1 MTIGIEIQTLI
12 GNPTGVGL
20 YTYHLVREL
29 AGMGGDE
36 RYRLFYF
43 DFKRRGCGRAIDNPR
58 FEFRPIRFMPGRFY
72 ESLSA
77 NLGWP
82 DISWFAGR
90 CDLYHFPNF
99 VIPPLKKGKAVVTV
113 HDLSFS
119 RYPEYTEARNLRR
132 LEKCFRYT
140 LERADAI
147 ITISEFSK
155 RELMELYGV
164 PSDRIA
170 VIHLG
175 VSTPRRA
182 VFEKPLPAR
191 YFLFVGTVEPR
202 KNLGTLLDAWRI
214 VKKHRPDWAFKLLIA
229 GGHGWNCEP
238 AEAQAGKRGVADDVI
253 TIDYVTHED
262 LPALYRAAEALVF
275 PSFYEGFGLP
285 PLEAMASG
293 TPVIASTAPAIPEVV
308 GDAALMCDPHDPEG
322 IARAI
327 VQIQDDRQLRD
338 SLVARGF
345 ERIKL
350 FGWRK
355 TAEETLA
362 LYRKLLQREIPN
374 PPSTPKGVSGREPL
388 RGKSQIPK

>member
-1 MTIGIEIQTLI
+1 MGKIIGIEIQTLI
-12 GNPTGVGL
+12 GKPTGVGL
-20 YTYHLVREL
+20 YTCHLAREL
-29 AGMGGDE
+29 AELGGDE
-36 RYRLFYF
+36 RYRLFCF
-43 DFKRRGCGRAIDNPR
+43 DFRRRFGDPGIRNPR
-58 FEFRPIRFMPGRFY
+58 FKLRPIRSMPGRIY
-72 ESLSA
+72 ESLSETV
-77 NLGWP
+77 GWP

-99 VIPPLKKGKAVVTV
+99 VIPPLKRGRAVVTV
-113 HDLSFS
+113 HDLSFA
-119 RYPEYTEARNLRR
+119 RYPEYAEARNLRR
-132 LEKCFRYT
+132 LQKRFCST
-140 LERADAI
+140 LERADAV

-164 PSDRIA
+164 SPDRIT

-182 VFEKPLPAR
+182 VFEKPIPAR

-214 VKKHRPDWAFKLLIA
+214 VKSRRPDWAFKLLVA

-238 AEAQAGKRGVADDVI
+238 AEAQARKRGVAADVI
-253 TIDYVTHED
+253 ALDYVTHED
-262 LPALYRAAEALVF
+262 LPALYRAAEALAF

-285 PLEAMASG
+285 LLEAMACG
-293 TPVIASTAPAIPEVV
+293 TPVIASTAPAMPEVV
-308 GDAALMCDPHDPEG
+308 GDAGLMCDPHDPEN

-327 VQIQDDRQLRD
+327 MRIHDDRRLRD

-350 FGWRK
+350 FSWRK

-362 LYRKLLQREIPN
+362 LYRKLLH
-374 PPSTPKGVSGREPL
+374 
-388 RGKSQIPK
+388 